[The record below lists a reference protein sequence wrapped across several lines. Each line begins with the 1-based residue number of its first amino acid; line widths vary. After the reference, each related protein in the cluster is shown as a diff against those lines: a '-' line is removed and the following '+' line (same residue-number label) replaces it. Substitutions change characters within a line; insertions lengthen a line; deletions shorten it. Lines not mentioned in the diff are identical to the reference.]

1 MIPELGHFSLILS
14 LCCAVSCCVLPLVL
28 QKRTAQT
35 INLLSIR
42 LIRLH
47 VIFMLLSFAALLWSF
62 YVHDF
67 SVSYVQ
73 QNAHQ
78 NLPWYYRLTALWGGH
93 EGSMLLWTTLLAA
106 WTGMVARHPQRLDI
120 KAHTAIL
127 AILAALSCGLILFL
141 LCTSNPFTRI
151 LPVVPTDGS
160 DLNPLLQDPG
170 LIFHPP
176 LLYMGYVGLAV
187 PFAAQM
193 CALFYPEQH
202 KKLAQWTR
210 YWTLV
215 AWGFL
220 TIGIVLGSYWAYY
233 ELGWGGYWFWDPVEN
248 ASFMPWLV
256 TAALVHSLMITE
268 KRDSFQAW
276 TILLAIYAFSLSLI
290 GTFLVR
296 SGVLT
301 SVHAFSVSPERGLFI
316 LAFLSIVIGCALF
329 VFCLRVNKV
338 KGYSEAI
345 RFSVVSKESV
355 LLLNNIVLVIVASTV
370 LLGTIYPLV
379 IDAIFAEKLSVGPP
393 YFNMVFIPMML
404 PLLVIMAVAPSLK
417 YYQDKFKNIWQPYKL
432 LFLLVVG
439 AGLGAIFYSQSFWF
453 ASGLFV
459 GLWVVLSTLF
469 GAIKKYRMQP
479 QSFKQPKIW
488 GMLSAH
494 LGVGLLV
501 LGLCLSHQFSI
512 EKDVDIS
519 LEETLTIG
527 TYTFEF
533 QKLEPIK
540 GPNYEG
546 VRATFQVY
554 KGQKYFSQ
562 MFPERRYY
570 IPRELPMTETAIDTN
585 LMRDLYIALS
595 EPTSAQSWA
604 VRIYVK
610 PFICWIW
617 LGGIFVAIGAL
628 LSAVPQRAYVKVDQ
642 TLQVTRKT
650 KFAKGEQAHGTT

>member
-1 MIPELGHFSLILS
+1 MIPELGYFSLILS
-14 LCCAVSCCVLPLVL
+14 LCCAMSCCVLPLVL
-28 QKRTAQT
+28 QKSTPET
-35 INLLSIR
+35 VHMLSIR

-47 VIFMLLSFAALLWSF
+47 VIFMLLSFVALLWSF
-62 YVHDF
+62 YIHDF

-93 EGSMLLWTTLLAA
+93 EGSMLLWTTLLAV
-106 WTGMVARHPQRLDI
+106 WTGMAAKYPQRLEV

-141 LCTSNPFTRI
+141 LCTSNPFARI
-151 LPVVPTDGS
+151 LPFVPTDGS

-202 KKLAQWTR
+202 KVLAQWTR
-210 YWTLV
+210 RWTLV
-215 AWGFL
+215 AWSFL

-256 TAALVHSLMITE
+256 TAALVHSLVITE

-316 LAFLSIVIGCALF
+316 LVFLSVVIGCALF

-338 KGYSEAI
+338 KAYSQAI

-355 LLLNNIVLVIVASTV
+355 LLLNNVVLVVVASTV
-370 LLGTIYPLV
+370 LLGTIYPLI
-379 IDAIFAEKLSVGPP
+379 IDAIFAEKISVGPP

-404 PLLVIMAVAPSLK
+404 PLLLIMAVAPSLK
-417 YYQDKFKNIWQPYKL
+417 YYQDKFGSLWQSYKL
-432 LFLLVVG
+432 LFLLAMG
-439 AGLGAIFYSQSFWF
+439 TGFSALFYTQSFWF
-453 ASGLFV
+453 ACGMLV
-459 GLWVVLSTLF
+459 GVWVIFSTVFL
-469 GAIKKYRMQP
+469 AIKKYRTQA
-479 QSFKQPKIW
+479 QSLKQPRVW
-488 GMLSAH
+488 GMLFAH
-494 LGVGLLV
+494 LGVGVLV

-512 EKDVDIS
+512 EKDVDIA
-519 LEETLTIG
+519 LEETLTVG
-527 TYTFEF
+527 GYTFEF
-533 QKLEPIK
+533 QKIEPIK

-546 VRATFQVY
+546 VRATFLVS
-554 KGQKYFSQ
+554 KGQKYLSQ
-562 MFPERRYY
+562 MLPERRYY

-610 PFICWIW
+610 PFIIWIW
-617 LGGIFVAIGAL
+617 LGGVLVALGAL
-628 LSAVPQRAYVKVDQ
+628 LSAVPKIVY
-642 TLQVTRKT
+642 TRTNETVIQNKSI
-650 KFAKGEQAHGTT
+650 KGEQAHGTA